1 MSIDVESFMLSDGV
15 DPREHCTTPRFVGS
29 LAFQVASFRSRNCQV
44 GYDPLP
50 ENPYHGNVWDT
61 AGKHKFSR
69 SIQRAL
75 LKEATW
81 LVPLPNVAIVDD

>member
-1 MSIDVESFMLSDGV
+1 MSIDIEPFMLSDGV
-15 DPREHCTTPRFVGS
+15 DPRVRCTTPKFAGS
-29 LAFQVASFRSRNCQV
+29 LAFQVASFRSRNFQV

-50 ENPYHGNVWDT
+50 ENPYHGNVWDP

-69 SIQRAL
+69 ATQRAL

-81 LVPLPNVAIVDD
+81 LVPSPGVAIVH